1 MAQKKEAVYSVRRIA
16 LDLLIEIMEKEAFCD
31 KCLHQAL
38 DMYALEQRDKGFL
51 MRLVEGTVERCI
63 ELDYIIDQFSKVKVK
78 KMKPVIRNILRMACY
93 QILYMDQIPDSA
105 ACNEAVKLTIKRKLH
120 NLKGFVNGV
129 LRTIIRQKEQIAYP
143 KEGTTEYLHIRYSM
157 PEWIVALFTKQYG
170 MEETEQILRS
180 FLTEKKELAVR
191 MTTSRYTKEEIVCTL
206 QQDNVIVKE
215 AAFAK
220 DALLLRDYKDL
231 TGLMAFQKG
240 MFQVQDESSMLVGMI
255 SGIQKGD
262 TVIDICAA
270 PGGKTLHA
278 ADILAGSGQ
287 VISADLTK
295 EKTDLI
301 QQNCQRL
308 GYENV
313 SVLQNDAF
321 VYLDSWKEKA
331 DVLIADLPC
340 SGLGVIG
347 KKCDIKYKTKPEDIK
362 ALASIQK
369 EILKN
374 AVSYVKTGGRLLFST
389 CTIAQEENE
398 KNVAWIEENLP
409 LQLVSIEDKLPEK
422 LQGQTGAKGYLQVL
436 PQMAQTD
443 GFFISCFEKTV

>member
-1 MAQKKEAVYSVRRIA
+1 MTQKKEAFYSVRKIA

-38 DMYALEQRDKGFL
+38 DTYDLEQRDKGFL

-63 ELDYIIDQFSKVKVK
+63 ELDYVIDQFSKVKVK

-93 QILYMDQIPDSA
+93 QIFYMDQIPDSA
-105 ACNEAVKLTIKRKLH
+105 ACNEAVKLTIKRKMH
-120 NLKGFVNGV
+120 NLKGFINGV
-129 LRTIIRQKEQIAYP
+129 LRTVIRQKDRIVYP
-143 KEGTTEYLHIRYSM
+143 KEGTKEYLHIRYSM
-157 PEWIVALFTKQYG
+157 PEWIVVLFIEQYG
-170 MEETEQILRS
+170 INETEQILQS
-180 FLTEKKELAVR
+180 FLTEKKALAVR
-191 MTTSRYTKEEIVCTL
+191 LTTSCYSKEEIIQTL
-206 QQDNVIVKE
+206 LQDHVTVKE
-215 AAFAK
+215 ASFAK
-220 DALLLRDYKDL
+220 EAVLLQNYKDMTKL
-231 TGLMAFQKG
+231 AAFQKG

-255 SGIQKGD
+255 SGIKKSD

-278 ADILAGSGQ
+278 ADLLAGSGQ
-287 VISADLTK
+287 VLSADLTK

-308 GYENV
+308 GYQNV
-313 SVLQNDAF
+313 SVFQNDAL
-321 VYLDSWKEKA
+321 VYKEEWKEKA

-347 KKCDIKYKTKPEDIK
+347 KKCDIKYKTKSEDIK
-362 ALASIQK
+362 ILASLQK

-374 AVSYVKTGGRLLFST
+374 AVSYVKPGGRLLFST

-398 KNVAWIEENLP
+398 KNVAWIQENLP
-409 LQLVSIEDKLPEK
+409 LRLVSIEEDLPEK
-422 LQGQTGAKGYLQVL
+422 LQQKTGEKGYLQVL
-436 PQMAQTD
+436 PTMAQTD
-443 GFFISCFEKTV
+443 GFFVSCFEKTI